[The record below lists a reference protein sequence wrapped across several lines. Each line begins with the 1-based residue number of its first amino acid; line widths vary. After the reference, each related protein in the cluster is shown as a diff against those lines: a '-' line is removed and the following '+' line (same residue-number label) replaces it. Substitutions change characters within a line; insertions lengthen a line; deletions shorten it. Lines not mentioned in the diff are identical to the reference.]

1 LAEEARDKLRSELA
15 QIARVM
21 SLSTMAAAI
30 AHEVNQ
36 PLSGIVTNASTSVRM
51 LSADPP
57 NIDGARETARR
68 TIRDANRAADV
79 ITRLRVLFKRGTST
93 FEPVDINDAAI
104 EVISLLSTD
113 MQRHRIS
120 LRAELC
126 ETLPFVGG
134 DRVQLQ
140 QVIMNFLRNS
150 IDAIGDRSQH
160 PRDIVLRTE
169 LAADRALRLS
179 VEDTGCGIGSAEA
192 DQLFDAFHTTK
203 ADGMGIGL
211 SISRSIVEAHG
222 GEIWGRSNPEIGATF
237 GFSIPDTSEQLL
249 NDGDKA
255 FPAGRS

>member
-1 LAEEARDKLRSELA
+1 
-15 QIARVM
+15 
-21 SLSTMAAAI
+21 
-30 AHEVNQ
+30 
-36 PLSGIVTNASTSVRM
+36 
-51 LSADPP
+51 
-57 NIDGARETARR
+57 
-68 TIRDANRAADV
+68 
-79 ITRLRVLFKRGTST
+79 
-93 FEPVDINDAAI
+93 
-104 EVISLLSTD
+104 
-113 MQRHRIS
+113 
-120 LRAELC
+120 
-126 ETLPFVGG
+126 
-134 DRVQLQ
+134 
-140 QVIMNFLRNS
+140 MNFLRNS